1 MEYPDDFSN
10 SGTDAIANSFPNG
23 LSGASGAGGVLGSYS
38 SSTPQSGKSID
49 AFKPNYTAT
58 SFDSSKYSL
67 TGMSYPE
74 DLMSSEEYGNNRVVF
89 YINVS
94 VDSRV
99 LANGG
104 EGAQVVEGVQ
114 RNERGALIGQ
124 KITSK
129 QAIAASTVAGG
140 ASGTVIGALG
150 GSAGGGG
157 VAGAAV
163 GAVGASVISSN
174 VNNGEVAPAEEKDV
188 KFTRPQKRL
197 KTAIALYIPNQ
208 LNTRYS
214 ASWGEEDTAAFSAL
228 AKGAEEI
235 GRALDKDGDIKR
247 SGGLVRDVVTAMALN
262 SGPMGKEM
270 GIATGLAANPKKEQ
284 AFKNVD
290 FRTFSFDYQFAPKSS
305 TEARNVL
312 NIIRAFKYH
321 MHPEFKDTTGFLY
334 IYPSEFDIV
343 YYKGTQENLNIHRHT
358 SCVLTEMNVNYT
370 PNGVF
375 STFAD
380 GMPTQINITLTFK
393 ELMLLSKEL
402 IEKFT

>member
-10 SGTDAIANSFPNG
+10 TGTDAIAGAFPNG
-23 LSGASGAGGVLGSYS
+23 LSGNTATGGVLGSYPN
-38 SSTPQSGKSID
+38 STPQTGKSMK
-49 AFKPNYTAT
+49 AFQPNYTA
-58 SFDSSKYSL
+58 SSLSSQYDL
-67 TGMSYPE
+67 QGMSYPE
-74 DLMSSEEYGNNRVVF
+74 NLMTSQEYGNNRVVF

-99 LANGG
+99 LKSGG
-104 EGAQVVEGVQ
+104 DNAQIVEGVQ
-114 RNERGALIGQ
+114 RNERGALVGQ
-124 KITSK
+124 NITSR
-129 QAIAASTVAGG
+129 QAVAAGAVGGAAGG
-140 ASGTVIGALG
+140 ALIGMLG

-157 VAGAAV
+157 LAGAAIGTV
-163 GAVGASVISSN
+163 GAGAIAYTA
-174 VNNGEVAPAEEKDV
+174 NNNEVPPEDEEDV
-188 KFTRPQKRL
+188 TFTRPQKRL

-208 LNTRYS
+208 LSARYS

-228 AKGAEEI
+228 SKGAEEI
-235 GRALDKDGDIKR
+235 GRALDKDGSIKR
-247 SGGLVRDVVTAMALN
+247 TGGLVGSVLTAAAL
-262 SGPMGKEM
+262 GAAPFGKEM

-290 FRTFSFDYQFAPKSS
+290 FRTFSFDYQFAPKSA
-305 TEARNVL
+305 TEAENVL
-312 NIIRAFKYH
+312 NIIRSFKYH

-370 PNGVF
+370 PNGIF
-375 STFAD
+375 STFAN

>member
-1 MEYPDDFSN
+1 MEYPDDFFN
-10 SGTDAIANSFPNG
+10 SGTDAIAGAFPNG
-23 LSGASGAGGVLGSYS
+23 LSGSSATGGVLGSYS
-38 SSTPQSGKSID
+38 TSSPQSGKPIQ
-49 AFKPNYTAT
+49 AFQPNYSAT

-67 TGMSYPE
+67 KGMSYPE
-74 DLMSSEEYGNNRVVF
+74 NLMSSEEYGNNRVVF

-99 LANGG
+99 IKNGG
-104 EGAQVVEGVQ
+104 DTAQVVEGVQ

-124 KITSK
+124 KITSG
-129 QAIAASTVAGG
+129 QAIGASTAAGAAG
-140 ASGTVIGALG
+140 GTVIGALG

-157 VAGAAV
+157 VLGAAI
-163 GAVGASVISSN
+163 GAGTGGVISAN
-174 VNNGEVAPAEEKDV
+174 VNNGEVLPAEEKDV
-188 KFTRPQKRL
+188 KFQRPQKRL

-208 LNTRYS
+208 LNARYS

-228 AKGAEEI
+228 AKGAGEI
-235 GRALDKDGDIKR
+235 GRALKGDGDIKR
-247 SGGLVRDVVTAMALN
+247 TGGIALDVLTAAAINM
-262 SGPMGKEM
+262 GPMGKEM

-290 FRTFSFDYQFAPKSS
+290 FRTFSFDYQFAPKSA
-305 TEARNVL
+305 TEAENVL

-375 STFAD
+375 STFAN

>member
-10 SGTDAIANSFPNG
+10 TGTDAIAGAFPSG
-23 LSGASGAGGVLGSYS
+23 LSGNSATGGVLGSYAD
-38 SSTPQSGKSID
+38 STPQTGKSIQ
-49 AFKPNYTAT
+49 AFQPNYTA
-58 SFDSSKYSL
+58 SKLSSQYDLK
-67 TGMSYPE
+67 GMSYPE
-74 DLMSSEEYGNNRVVF
+74 NLMTSKEYGNNRVVF

-114 RNERGALIGQ
+114 RNERGALVGQ
-124 KITSK
+124 NITSL
-129 QAIAASTVAGG
+129 QAITASTVAGG
-140 ASGTVIGALG
+140 ASGVVIGALG

-174 VNNGEVAPAEEKDV
+174 ANNNEVPPGDEKDV
-188 KFTRPQKRL
+188 TFTRPQKRL

-208 LNTRYS
+208 LSARYS

-235 GRALDKDGDIKR
+235 GRALGKDGDIKR
-247 SGGLVRDVVTAMALN
+247 SGGLVRDIVTAMALN

-290 FRTFSFDYQFAPKSS
+290 FRTFSFDYQFAPKSA
-305 TEARNVL
+305 TEAENVL
-312 NIIRAFKYH
+312 NIIRSFKYH

-370 PNGVF
+370 PNGIF
-375 STFAD
+375 STFAN